1 MRAFFLLSTC
11 LLVLSGCGYSSAFRA
26 PSGVRTVAVP
36 TFNNATFPLRRELE
50 YELTS
55 AVRREILSRTNFKLV
70 DSRDADLVIHGTI
83 REFRQPVMA
92 EGSRDQVLESTLVI
106 SVAVTV
112 EDYASGKRWQENV
125 RKEEPYSVQLGET
138 VDQARNRAIVNL
150 AERILLV
157 VESWDE

>member
-1 MRAFFLLSTC
+1 MRVFFLLSTC

-55 AVRREILSRTNFKLV
+55 AVRREILSRTNLKLV

-83 REFRQPVMA
+83 REFREPVVA
-92 EGSRDQVLESTLVI
+92 EGPRDQVIESTLVM
-106 SVAVTV
+106 SVSVIV
-112 EDYASGKRWQENV
+112 EDYAGGKRWQENV
-125 RKEEPYSVQLGET
+125 TKDEPFSVQLGET
-138 VDQARNRAIVNL
+138 LEQARSRAITNL

-157 VESWDE
+157 VESWEE